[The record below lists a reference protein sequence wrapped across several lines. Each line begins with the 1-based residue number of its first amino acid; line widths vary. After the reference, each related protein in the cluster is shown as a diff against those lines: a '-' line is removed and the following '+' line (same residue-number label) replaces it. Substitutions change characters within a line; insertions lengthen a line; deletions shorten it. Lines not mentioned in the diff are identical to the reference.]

1 MSKKSISLVV
11 VALAAIVLAACQPTF
26 PENAAATATQ
36 QGSKAA
42 IDWPAAT
49 ASAPE
54 DPVVGYEVYVDQSLV
69 TTISPSFTRCLLQGL
84 SAGTSYEVE
93 VQAVDLENHRSAAL
107 LASFTTPLVDD
118 SANPLDCNPVGD

>member
-26 PENAAATATQ
+26 PEDAEATATQ
-36 QGSKAA
+36 QGSKVL

-49 ASAPE
+49 PYAVE

-84 SAGTSYEVE
+84 SAGTDYDVE
-93 VQAVDLENHRSAAL
+93 VLAVDLEDHISSAL
-107 LASFTTPLVDD
+107 LVEFTTPLVDD
-118 SANPLDCNPVGD
+118 SANPLDCNPAGD